1 MQDTKRCPKCGS
13 GNMLPIRYGYPP
25 PEMVEESYVG
35 RVVLGGC
42 ILFPR
47 PPLRQLRARKARPPV
62 LSYRLEHRDWVHFVL
77 TNRPERRAGW
87 VEGSVTYKSGF

>member
-1 MQDTKRCPKCGS
+1 MTTRRRRTDSPGPLSLERIMQDTKRCPKCGS

-47 PPLRQLRARKARPPV
+47 PPLRQLRARKARPRS
-62 LSYRLEHRDWVHFVL
+62 L
-77 TNRPERRAGW
+77 AIG
-87 VEGSVTYKSGF
+87 